1 MQTEYLCIAIVA
13 AAWGGYPLISRATA
27 VPGALGALLLTLFG
41 LIPITIATVL
51 DPATRRP
58 IPLDVIKLAVAGVLM
73 GCGTAAF
80 NYLATSRRMDASVS
94 IPITDTAMLIVSV
107 LGAVLFYAEPF
118 TTKKLL
124 GLALLVSGIAA
135 LKPE

>member
-1 MQTEYLCIAIVA
+1 
-13 AAWGGYPLISRATA
+13 
-27 VPGALGALLLTLFG
+27 G
-41 LIPITIATVL
+41 LIPISIATWL

-58 IPLDVIKLAVAGVLM
+58 VAIDVALLAVAGVMM

-107 LGAVLFYAEPF
+107 LGAVLFYAEPV
-118 TTKKLL
+118 TTRKLL
-124 GLALLVSGIAA
+124 GLVLLVAGIAV

>member
-1 MQTEYLCIAIVA
+1 MKTEYLCIAIVA

-27 VPGALGALLLTLFG
+27 VPGPLGALILTLCG
-41 LIPITIATVL
+41 LVPIALATCL
-51 DPATRRP
+51 DAATKRP
-58 IPLDVIKLAVAGVLM
+58 SAIDVGKLAVAGVLM

-80 NYLATSRRMDASVS
+80 NYVATSRRIDASVS

-107 LGAVLFYAEPF
+107 LGAVLFYAEPI
-118 TTKKLL
+118 TTRKMF
-124 GLALLVSGIAA
+124 GIALLLSGIAA

>member
-27 VPGALGALLLTLFG
+27 VPGALGALLLTSFG
-41 LIPITIATVL
+41 LIPIAIATVL

-58 IPLDVIKLAVAGVLM
+58 IPLDVIKLAVAGLMM

-80 NYLATSRRMDASVS
+80 NYLATSRRIDASVS
-94 IPITDTAMLIVSV
+94 IPITDTAMLIVTV
-107 LGAVLFYAEPF
+107 LGAVLFYAEPL

-124 GLALLVSGIAA
+124 GLALLVSGIAV

>member
-1 MQTEYLCIAIVA
+1 MKTEFLCIAIVA

-41 LIPITIATVL
+41 LVPISIATFL

-58 IPLDVIKLAVAGVLM
+58 IAIDVLRLAVAGVLM

-80 NYLATSRRMDASVS
+80 NYVATSRRIDASVS

-107 LGAVLFYAEPF
+107 LGAVLFYAEPI
-118 TTKKLL
+118 TMRKLL
-124 GLALLVSGIAA
+124 GFGLLVSGIAV